1 MARALG
7 AEAHGDER
15 GVAGSEGAA
24 GAVDVQQC
32 SLLGL
37 GAAALLAAAAR
48 VSSRSLTR
56 SCSYEGHGKESGVG
70 GRVGQGREADRP
82 DVPAILGRVLAPQEE
97 HGAAQLQHGSQ
108 RRRAPVSALPR
119 AHIRQMR
126 QPEPRA
132 ARTSPAWLT
141 RSAPSLPQTRASR
154 RCASA
159 ARLQCSSHC
168 NTLTLQHPSCIAATQ
183 LAGSPLAWGRR
194 ELEICRANVGG
205 VWVYCHDQRGG
216 GVLDTPRHTQACA
229 CVHPPRARAHTHTHT
244 RPKRAESDVAIVGM
258 HAAPHGRASQG
269 PEGGRPVAALR
280 VPAALPHKIPQ
291 LPSVPMPRP
300 FACSPHR
307 HVRRFR

>member
-229 CVHPPRARAHTHTHT
+229 CVHPPRARAHTHTHQAQASGERRGYRRHARCT
-244 RPKRAESDVAIVGM
+244 ARARLPGARRWAPGSSPPGACSASTQDSAI
-258 HAAPHGRASQG
+258 
-269 PEGGRPVAALR
+269 ALR
-280 VPAALPHKIPQ
+280 THAPTIRLQSPQ
-291 LPSVPMPRP
+291 TCAQV
-300 FACSPHR
+300 
-307 HVRRFR
+307 